1 MIGQHRNLIRNL
13 LATLAGAL
21 ALLLTAVSVIAQ
33 QFGTAEEARAMLDR
47 AIVDLRSN
55 EAVALSEFNDPNNK
69 QFRDRDLYVFCYKT
83 SDGAITA
90 YSSLALLSV
99 DIRTLDIEGDPLGKR
114 AYDAVVNSP
123 PGTLATI
130 DYDFPK
136 PGTNVPVPMQ
146 FLETRL
152 NNEACGVAYYK

>member
-1 MIGQHRNLIRNL
+1 
-13 LATLAGAL
+13 
-21 ALLLTAVSVIAQ
+21 
-33 QFGTAEEARAMLDR
+33 MLNR
-47 AIVDLRSN
+47 AIAALGSN
-55 EAVALSEFNDPNNK
+55 EIVALSEFNDPSNR
-69 QFRDRDLYVFCYKT
+69 QFRDRDLYVFCFKT

-90 YSSLALLSV
+90 YSSPALLGV
-99 DIRTLDIEGDPLGKR
+99 DIRTLDLEGDPLGKR
-114 AYDAVVNSP
+114 AYDGVVNSA

-146 FLETRL
+146 SLEMRL